1 MAYSLQAEKVSFGYT
16 KEKKILELIDL
27 SVEKG
32 EFLGILG
39 PNGCG
44 KSTFLKNVMNYFPP
58 DSGLVKLFGEDIRSL
73 SQSRIAKKMGYV
85 PQKSGM
91 SMALTVYETILM
103 GRLPHVKNRWE
114 GYAERDHEIT
124 NRVIDD
130 LHLNRF
136 RNRISVSLSGG
147 EFQKVLLARALVQNP
162 EILLLDEPTSNLDM
176 NHAVEL
182 MSLVKNMTLESDLAA
197 VAVLHDLNLAA
208 LFCDRVMFFK
218 KGVVKYTGNPEEV
231 FTNEIIKDIY
241 GIDVFIGKTDA
252 GLPYIVP
259 ICNHIC
265 RKKEMYCSVS

>member
-1 MAYSLQAEKVSFGYT
+1 MAYSLKAEKVSFGYT
-16 KEKKILELIDL
+16 KGKNILEEIDL
-27 SVEKG
+27 SVENG

-44 KSTFLKNVMNYFPP
+44 KSTFLKNVMNFFPP
-58 DSGLVKLFGEDIRSL
+58 DSGVVRLFDKDIRSL
-73 SQSRIAKKMGYV
+73 SQNAIARKMGYV

-91 SMALTVYETILM
+91 SMALTVFETILM

-114 GYAERDHEIT
+114 GYSERDYEIT
-124 NRVIDD
+124 ERVISD
-130 LHLNRF
+130 LKLNRF
-136 RNRISVSLSGG
+136 RNRVSVSLSGG

-182 MSLVKNMTLESDLAA
+182 MSLVKTMTMESDLAA

-208 LFCDRVMFFK
+208 LFCDRVMFIK
-218 KGVVKYTGNPEEV
+218 KGTVRYSGKPEAV

-241 GIDVFIGKTDA
+241 GIDVFIGKTEA

-259 ICNHIC
+259 VCHQIC
-265 RKKEMYCSVS
+265 RKKEMYCNVS